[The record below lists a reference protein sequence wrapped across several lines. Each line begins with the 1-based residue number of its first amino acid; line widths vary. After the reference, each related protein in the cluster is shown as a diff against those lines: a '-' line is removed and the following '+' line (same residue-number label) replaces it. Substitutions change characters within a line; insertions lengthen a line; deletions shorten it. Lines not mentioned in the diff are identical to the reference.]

1 MELLGPTGPYHY
13 GFYNWVAGSDEANRI
28 GATRQLGPIIELGSK
43 GPQSSIILF
52 ISMGPQGSMTPP
64 GLIEQ

>member
-1 MELLGPTGPYHY
+1 MELLGPTGPYNF
-13 GFYNWVAGSDEANRI
+13 GSNWVAGSDEAYKI
-28 GATRQLGPIIELGSK
+28 GVTRQLGPIIKLGSK

-52 ISMGPQGSMTPP
+52 NSMGPQGSMTPP